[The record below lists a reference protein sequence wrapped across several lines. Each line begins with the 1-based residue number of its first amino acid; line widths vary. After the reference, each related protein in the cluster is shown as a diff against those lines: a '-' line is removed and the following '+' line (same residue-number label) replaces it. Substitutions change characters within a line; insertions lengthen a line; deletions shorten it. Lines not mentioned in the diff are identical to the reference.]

1 MKKWF
6 KYIKYLLTIAI
17 IFLFGIYIYR
27 NPEILA
33 SLKDINPLFIIITM
47 ILFLIVFLLEG
58 IFIKITLQAFDKDI
72 TIKESFYIS
81 TISRIGN
88 YLLPMRAGAIFRAT
102 YLKNKYNFEYSKFLS
117 TLYGYYIILFLVY
130 SSMGIISLII
140 KWIFFNELY
149 LILLI
154 FFSALFFAMLF
165 LIFVRFPAKKT
176 INTKNSFLEKVS
188 RFLQK
193 FIQGWDTIVKNRKL
207 LKNLIFVT
215 VGHVLVNTIII
226 FVEFIALNITIDIPN
241 LMLYS
246 SLSGASLLISLTPGS
261 LGIREGVFLI
271 TSQSIGL
278 VEEQIL
284 QLAIV
289 DRGIMFILLV
299 IMMIFVSIFLK
310 EFNLRDAFFAKK
322 ED

>member
-1 MKKWF
+1 
-6 KYIKYLLTIAI
+6 
-17 IFLFGIYIYR
+17 
-27 NPEILA
+27 
-33 SLKDINPLFIIITM
+33 
-47 ILFLIVFLLEG
+47 
-58 IFIKITLQAFDKDI
+58 
-72 TIKESFYIS
+72 
-81 TISRIGN
+81 
-88 YLLPMRAGAIFRAT
+88 
-102 YLKNKYNFEYSKFLS
+102 
-117 TLYGYYIILFLVY
+117 
-130 SSMGIISLII
+130 MGIISLII